1 MSALKK
7 FIKVVLYAVFGV
19 FGLFILLMI
28 YFMIFPEP
36 KGKTRNSMYDED
48 PAKKQAYEE
57 LQKERKEELR
67 LYEERQKANEE
78 LMKRARVEEE
88 KDKLRQ
94 QGY

>member
-7 FIKVVLYAVFGV
+7 FIKVVLYAVFGA
-19 FGLFILLMI
+19 FGLFVLLMI

-36 KGKTRNSMYDED
+36 TSQNSNSMYDED
-48 PAKKQAYEE
+48 PVQKQAYEE
-57 LQKERKEELR
+57 LQKERKEEQR

-78 LMKRARVEEE
+78 LVKRARVEEE
-88 KDKLRQ
+88 KDNLRK